1 MTPRDEP
8 GRNGTSLVVDEAELL
23 IVNNALNEVCNG
35 ISIDDFEFSARL
47 GAEREEARALLRRV
61 GALYREVAR
70 GAR

>member
-47 GAEREEARALLRRV
+47 GAEHEEARALLRRV

-70 GAR
+70 GVR